1 MAADARY
8 PIRPLSRFPPGFKR
22 GGKKFLPNQT
32 GNYQYDF
39 QTDVGSQRTGYAAKL
54 DAKFSD
60 DIADEVRMARIL
72 RMPAPRAQQTQTRVI
87 SHVLGTGGA
96 TLPMQSLEPLHY
108 VSCYVD
114 LESLRQGKPLIPEF
128 GELIKWVCSPE
139 SNDGRPKIGKLRLN
153 CHGAGEYNAG
163 LLMGKSNL
171 GPEALV
177 DALLRHGLTTRSM
190 QFSSTQQNAVGQTVS
205 WKERSEG
212 GAVTVRTAT
221 ARWKADNEANACE
234 NEKCKKQFTFVRRKH
249 HCRRCGGIFCDA
261 CTTKRKTLK
270 NPLTENGPAAGSLV
284 SRVCD
289 ACAFEAEKIVITDV
303 KAGKGLAQI
312 TLAMCLGAR
321 TKEEFSIA
329 KTGFVRNSVGQR
341 MAKYLSTK
349 GVHGIQL
356 SASNEVVAFSS
367 GHGGFVQKFG
377 VIYPGM
383 SKNTKPTGGLL
394 ADPFEGTGFAGFVD
408 VARESV
414 SIPSSVLGGPAEPN
428 FVIPPIINNS
438 TYREISDQKLV
449 PIHGGNAIAFGVFAE
464 GLGRATERLVKEAF
478 GKWRF
483 DCWDHT
489 ETSIGTIPEL
499 TRFAADSAALPTMN
513 INSRKG
519 QPTRSQSTPTP
530 VMRTIKLSA
539 MARGVTIARDPRDP
553 TRLVVSG
560 MEERRYKDHK
570 IIELT

>member
-1 MAADARY
+1 M
-8 PIRPLSRFPPGFKR
+8 
-22 GGKKFLPNQT
+22 

-39 QTDVGSQRTGYAAKL
+39 QTDVAGQRTAYAGKL
-54 DAKFSD
+54 NAKFRD
-60 DIADEVRMARIL
+60 DIADEVRIARAL
-72 RMPAPRAQQTQTRVI
+72 RMPAPRAQQTQTREI
-87 SHVLGTGGA
+87 SHVLGTGGS

-114 LESLRQGKPLIPEF
+114 LDSLRQGKPLIPEF
-128 GELIKWVCSPE
+128 SELIKWVCAPE
-139 SNDGRPKIGKLRLN
+139 SNDGRPKIGKLRIN

-171 GPEALV
+171 GPEAFV
-177 DALLRHGLTTRSM
+177 DALMRHGLTTRSM
-190 QFSSTQQNAVGQTVS
+190 QFSSTQQNAVGQTVT

-212 GAVTVRTAT
+212 GAVKVRTAT
-221 ARWKADNEANACE
+221 ARWKDDNEVNACE
-234 NEKCKKQFTFVRRKH
+234 NEKCKRQFTFVRRKH

-261 CTTKRKTLK
+261 CTTKRKVLK
-270 NPLTENGPAAGSLV
+270 NPLLENGGRGTGSAL

-356 SASNEVVAFSS
+356 SASNEVVAFA
-367 GHGGFVQKFG
+367 HAQGGFVQTFG
-377 VIYPGM
+377 LRYPGM
-383 SKNTKPTGGLL
+383 SGSTKPTSGLL

-408 VARESV
+408 VSRESV

-428 FVIPPIINNS
+428 CVIPPIINNS
-438 TYREISDQKLV
+438 TYREISNQKLV
-449 PIHGGNAIAFGVFAE
+449 PIHGGNAIAFGVFTE

-478 GKWRF
+478 GKWKF
-483 DCWDHT
+483 DSWDHT

-499 TRFAADSAALPTMN
+499 TRFATDSSALPTMN
-513 INSRKG
+513 VNPIKG
-519 QPTRSQSTPTP
+519 QPTRGQSTPTP
-530 VMRTIKLSA
+530 AMRTIKLSA
-539 MARGVTIARDPRDP
+539 AARGVTITRDPRDP
-553 TRLVVSG
+553 ARLIVSG
-560 MEERRYKDHK
+560 MEERRCKDHK
-570 IIELT
+570 IFELT

>member
-1 MAADARY
+1 MPGTRY
-8 PIRPLSRFPPGFKR
+8 DRFLDVHLVSSK
-22 GGKKFLPNQT
+22 GGKNFLASQM

-39 QTDVGSQRTGYAAKL
+39 QADVAGQQTAYSNKL
-54 DAKFSD
+54 NAKFRD
-60 DIADEVRMARIL
+60 DIAHEVRMAGIFGG
-72 RMPAPRAQQTQTRVI
+72 PSPRAQQTQTRVI
-87 SHVLGTGGA
+87 SHVLGTGGP

-128 GELIKWVCSPE
+128 GELIKWVCAPE
-139 SNDGRPKIGKLRLN
+139 SSDGRPKIGKLRLN
-153 CHGAGEYNAG
+153 CHGAGKYNAG
-163 LLMGKSNL
+163 LLMGESNL
-171 GPEALV
+171 GPEAFV
-177 DALLRHGLTTRSM
+177 DVLMRHGLTTRSM
-190 QFSSTQQNAVGQTVS
+190 QVSSTQQNAVGQTVS

-212 GAVTVRTAT
+212 GAVKVRTAT
-221 ARWKADNEANACE
+221 ASWKHDDEVNACE
-234 NEKCKKQFTFVRRKH
+234 NEKCKRQFTFFRRKH

-261 CTTKRKTLK
+261 CTTKRRTLK
-270 NPLTENGPAAGSLV
+270 TPLTENGRATGSV
-284 SRVCD
+284 PDCRVCD

-329 KTGFVRNSVGQR
+329 KTGFIRNSVGQR

-356 SASNEVVAFSS
+356 SASNEVVAFSG

-377 VIYPGM
+377 LRYPGM
-383 SKNTKPTGGLL
+383 SGNTRPTSGLL

-408 VARESV
+408 VSRESV

-428 FVIPPIINNS
+428 FLIAPIINNS
-438 TYREISDQKLV
+438 TYREISNQKLV
-449 PIHGGNAIAFGVFAE
+449 PIHGGNAIAFGVFTE

-478 GKWRF
+478 GKWKF
-483 DCWDHT
+483 DSWDHT

-499 TRFAADSAALPTMN
+499 TRFAADPAALPAMN
-513 INSRKG
+513 INSNKG
-519 QPTRSQSTPTP
+519 QSARSQSTPSP
-530 VMRTIKLSA
+530 IMRTIKLSA

-553 TRLVVSG
+553 ARLIVSG

>member
-1 MAADARY
+1 MPGTRY
-8 PIRPLSRFPPGFKR
+8 DRFLDVHLVSSK
-22 GGKKFLPNQT
+22 GGKNFLPDQT

-39 QTDVGSQRTGYAAKL
+39 QGDVAGQQTAYAAKRN
-54 DAKFSD
+54 AKFRA
-60 DIADEVRMARIL
+60 DIADEVRMARML
-72 RMPAPRAQQTQTRVI
+72 RVPAPQAQQTQTRVI

-108 VSCYVD
+108 VSCHVD

-128 GELIKWVCSPE
+128 GELIKWVCAPE
-139 SNDGRPKIGKLRLN
+139 SSDGRPKIGKLRLN
-153 CHGAGEYNAG
+153 CHGAGEYNQG

-177 DALLRHGLTTRSM
+177 DALMRHGLTTRSM

-212 GAVTVRTAT
+212 GVVKVREAT

-261 CTTKRKTLK
+261 CTTKRKVLK
-270 NPLTENGPAAGSLV
+270 NPLLENGGRGTGSAV

-289 ACAFEAEKIVITDV
+289 ACAFEVEKIVITDV

-321 TKEEFSIA
+321 TKEEYSIA

-356 SASNEVVAFSS
+356 SASNEVVAFAR
-367 GHGGFVQKFG
+367 GQGGFVQGFG
-377 VIYPGM
+377 VTYPGM
-383 SKNTKPTGGLL
+383 SGNTKPTGGLL
-394 ADPFEGTGFAGFVD
+394 TDPFAGTGFAGFVD

-414 SIPSSVLGGPAEPN
+414 SIPNSVLGGPAEPN
-428 FVIPPIINNS
+428 FVKPPIINNS

-478 GKWRF
+478 GKWEF
-483 DCWDHT
+483 TSWDHT

-499 TRFAADSAALPTMN
+499 TRFAADSSAMPAMN
-513 INSRKG
+513 INPRKG
-519 QPTRSQSTPTP
+519 QSARSQSTPSP

-560 MEERRYKDHK
+560 MEERRCKDHK
-570 IIELT
+570 IFELT

>member
-1 MAADARY
+1 MPGTRY
-8 PIRPLSRFPPGFKR
+8 DRFLDVHLVSSK
-22 GGKKFLPNQT
+22 GGKKFLANQT

-39 QTDVGSQRTGYAAKL
+39 QDDVAGQQTAYANKL
-54 DAKFSD
+54 NAKFRD
-60 DIADEVRMARIL
+60 DIAAEVRRARIFGE
-72 RMPAPRAQQTQTRVI
+72 PSPRAQQTQTRVI

-128 GELIKWVCSPE
+128 SELIKWVCAPQ

-153 CHGAGEYNAG
+153 CHGKGEYNQG
-163 LLMGKSNL
+163 LLMGESNL
-171 GPEALV
+171 GPEAFV
-177 DALLRHGLTTRSM
+177 DALMRHGLTTRSM
-190 QFSSTQQNAVGQTVS
+190 QFSSTRQNAVGQTVT

-212 GAVTVRTAT
+212 GDVKVRTAT
-221 ARWKADNEANACE
+221 ASWKADNEVNACE
-234 NEKCKKQFTFVRRKH
+234 NEKCKKQFTIVRRKH

-261 CTTKRKTLK
+261 CTTKRRTLK
-270 NPLTENGPAAGSLV
+270 NPLTKNGRATGSV
-284 SRVCD
+284 PDCRVCD

-321 TKEEFSIA
+321 TKEEYSIA
-329 KTGFVRNSVGQR
+329 KTGFIRNSVGQR
-341 MAKYLSTK
+341 MARYLSTK

-356 SASNEVVAFSS
+356 SASNEVVAFSG
-367 GHGGFVQKFG
+367 GHGGFVQRFG
-377 VIYPGM
+377 LSYPGM
-383 SKNTKPTGGLL
+383 SGNTKPTSGLL
-394 ADPFEGTGFAGFVD
+394 ADPFEGTGFAGFID
-408 VARESV
+408 VSRESV

-428 FVIPPIINNS
+428 CVIAPIINNS
-438 TYREISDQKLV
+438 TYREISNQKLV

-478 GKWRF
+478 GKWGF
-483 DCWDHT
+483 DDWNDT

-499 TRFAADSAALPTMN
+499 TRFAADPTALPAMN
-513 INSRKG
+513 INSKKG
-519 QPTRSQSTPTP
+519 QSARSQSTPSP
-530 VMRTIKLSA
+530 IMRTIKLSA
-539 MARGVTIARDPRDP
+539 AARGVTIVRDPRDP
-553 TRLVVSG
+553 ARLIVSG

-570 IIELT
+570 IFELT

>member
-1 MAADARY
+1 
-8 PIRPLSRFPPGFKR
+8 
-22 GGKKFLPNQT
+22 
-32 GNYQYDF
+32 
-39 QTDVGSQRTGYAAKL
+39 
-54 DAKFSD
+54 
-60 DIADEVRMARIL
+60 MARIFGG
-72 RMPAPRAQQTQTRVI
+72 PSPRAQQTQTQVI

-128 GELIKWVCSPE
+128 GELIKWVCAPE
-139 SNDGRPKIGKLRLN
+139 GSDGRPKIGKLRLN
-153 CHGAGEYNAG
+153 CHGAGEYNQG
-163 LLMGKSNL
+163 LLMGESNL

-177 DALLRHGLTTRSM
+177 DALMRHGLTTRSM
-190 QFSSTQQNAVGQTVS
+190 KSSSTRQNTVGQTVT

-212 GAVTVRTAT
+212 GAVKERTAT
-221 ARWKADNEANACE
+221 ARWKADNEVNACE
-234 NEKCKKQFTFVRRKH
+234 NEKCKRQFTFVRRKH

-261 CTTKRKTLK
+261 CTTKRRTLK
-270 NPLTENGPAAGSLV
+270 NPLTKEGRATGSV
-284 SRVCD
+284 PDCRVCD

-356 SASNEVVAFSS
+356 SASNEVVAFTREQ
-367 GHGGFVQKFG
+367 GGFVQGFG
-377 VIYPGM
+377 LRYPGM
-383 SKNTKPTGGLL
+383 SRNTKPTSGLL
-394 ADPFEGTGFAGFVD
+394 PDPFEGTGFAGFVD
-408 VARESV
+408 VSRESV

-428 FVIPPIINNS
+428 CVIPPIINNS
-438 TYREISDQKLV
+438 TYREIINQKLV

-464 GLGRATERLVKEAF
+464 GLGRATERLVREAF
-478 GKWRF
+478 GKWEF
-483 DCWDHT
+483 TSWDKT

-499 TRFAADSAALPTMN
+499 TRFAVDPAALPAVN
-513 INSRKG
+513 IKSNKG
-519 QPTRSQSTPTP
+519 QSAPSPI
-530 VMRTIKLSA
+530 MRTIKLSA
-539 MARGVTIARDPRDP
+539 MARGVTIVRDPRDP
-553 TRLVVSG
+553 ARLIVSG
-560 MEERRYKDHK
+560 MEERRCKDHK
-570 IIELT
+570 IFELT

>member
-1 MAADARY
+1 MPGTRY
-8 PIRPLSRFPPGFKR
+8 DRFLDVHLVSSK
-22 GGKKFLPNQT
+22 GGKNFLPDQT

-39 QTDVGSQRTGYAAKL
+39 QTDVAGQQTAYADKL
-54 DAKFSD
+54 NAKFRD
-60 DIADEVRMARIL
+60 DIADEVRMARML
-72 RMPAPRAQQTQTRVI
+72 RVPAPRAQQTQTRVI

-128 GELIKWVCSPE
+128 GELVKWVCAPE
-139 SNDGRPKIGKLRLN
+139 SSDGRPKIGKLRLN
-153 CHGAGEYNAG
+153 CHGAGEYNQG
-163 LLMGKSNL
+163 LLMGPLKTGSNL

-177 DALLRHGLTTRSM
+177 DALMRHGLTTRSV

-212 GAVTVRTAT
+212 GGVTVRTAT

-261 CTTKRKTLK
+261 CTTKRKVLK
-270 NPLTENGPAAGSLV
+270 NPLLENGGRGTGSAL

-321 TKEEFSIA
+321 TKEEYSIA

-356 SASNEVVAFSS
+356 SASNEVVAFAR
-367 GHGGFVQKFG
+367 GQGGFVQSFG
-377 VIYPGM
+377 LRYPGM
-383 SKNTKPTGGLL
+383 SGNTKPTGGLL

-414 SIPSSVLGGPAEPN
+414 SIPNSVLGGPAEPN
-428 FVIPPIINNS
+428 FVEPPIINNS
-438 TYREISDQKLV
+438 TYQAISDQKLV

-478 GKWRF
+478 GKWKF
-483 DCWDHT
+483 TSWDHT
-489 ETSIGTIPEL
+489 EPSIGTIPEL
-499 TRFAADSAALPTMN
+499 TRFAADSAALPVMN
-513 INSRKG
+513 INPRK
-519 QPTRSQSTPTP
+519 SQSTPSP
-530 VMRTIKLSA
+530 IMRTIKLSA
-539 MARGVTIARDPRDP
+539 AARGVTITRDPRDP
-553 TRLVVSG
+553 ARLIVSG
-560 MEERRYKDHK
+560 MEERRCKDHK
-570 IIELT
+570 IFELT